1 MLSATSTFI
10 AAIAPGQRRD
20 LVHDVRVDWLRD
32 YVGDGDFEAGI
43 GAWTAG
49 GSAACVAAPVS
60 EPGQP
65 GAWSAQ
71 IDWPTGGF
79 FPQMG
84 RAVSG
89 LTVGQQYRTTAR
101 VYVPTGS
108 PTIVL
113 DATDG
118 STTTNGFP
126 AGTADTWVTA
136 DHIWTATATTMTVR
150 VNPSTST
157 TAGQRVWA
165 DKIRVTVYPDTLA
178 DMTRYVTSLVVD
190 ASITSD
196 LPEQTRLVTGY
207 SAAQATLSCAGVDPI
222 DVQWRTLSWLISPA
236 NPAGPLYRQP
246 KAGANLRL
254 RLGVVGDA
262 GAEYMPA
269 FTGPIRLPT
278 TVAKERRVEIQALD
292 PSSRLTKRVALPQVT
307 ANDLQGNSTLRCGL
321 NSQWIVDFILRQ
333 NGVWSCPPPRSGCAY
348 SATMHGSTWPEVG
361 TITSSALYRDDDG
374 DGTPEAVAERP
385 PFMPMLYGLGITNGG
400 QGSGAFVR
408 TDATLASTIQ
418 TGNGFSLLYDAVVE
432 RSVQAVDGWSLE
444 LRSAVSA
451 GKQNLITVSASSATS
466 WKPKIVWNDG
476 TTTTTVACTT
486 LTVPTGLSRLQVL
499 ATYTSNTTQ
508 SVVFQVDGSTETVTG
523 AAPYPADAVLHALVS
538 CRVQASNGLEAVQ
551 FCQGPAGLV
560 PQLRFFQS
568 GAVLEPGLNE
578 LQVMPL
584 VSDDP
589 WPTLQDIAKAE
600 AGVCIFDQTGVFRF
614 WNRRHW
620 WFDTAAATVQ
630 DTLTAATSLKAVTI
644 EESTDGLRNHIRVT
658 TTPRVV
664 HPPGIVWQV
673 EGLHGAHAHQTI
685 TIWAKFATPVIGLS
699 TTFTLIPGGGV
710 VTGSGYRA
718 AKLPSGGGGA
728 VTNLQFTCTP
738 FSDSAKITI
747 TNPNGFDVYLVSPS
761 GAGYPV
767 ASNGK
772 PALLLYGSPITDATD
787 TTDTTSSAGSS
798 AYVAEAIT
806 PEAAAGTVP
815 DRLYEA
821 PTSPWMQDSDSAD
834 SLALDLLSAL
844 AAPPPLIRDVEVVGN
859 PRRSLGDRVQ
869 LVDPDGLS
877 LNDPAWLIGL
887 RTSYGPDGLTQS
899 ATLRLVARF
908 GQMLLGAAGRDE
920 LGLNT
925 YL

>member
-20 LVHDVRVDWLRD
+20 LAHSVRVDWLRD
-32 YVGDGDFEAGI
+32 YVGDGDFEASI

-49 GSAACVAAPVS
+49 GSAACVIAPVS

-71 IDWPTGGF
+71 VDWPTGGF
-79 FPQMG
+79 FPQFD
-84 RAVSG
+84 RTLTG
-89 LTVGQQYRTTAR
+89 LVIGQQYRTTAR

-108 PTIVL
+108 PMVVL

-118 STTTNGFP
+118 VSGTNGNP
-126 AGTADTWVTA
+126 AGTADTWSDI
-136 DHIWTATATTMTVR
+136 DHIWTATATTMTIR
-150 VNPSTST
+150 VNPSAST
-157 TAGQRVWA
+157 TAGQRVWV
-165 DKIRVTVYPDTLA
+165 DKARVTLYPDTLA
-178 DMTRYVTSLVVD
+178 DLTRYVTSLTID

-222 DVQWRTLSWLISPA
+222 DSQWRTLSWLISPA

-254 RLGVVGDA
+254 RLGVVGDV
-262 GAEYMPA
+262 GIEYVPA
-269 FTGPIRLPT
+269 FTGPVRLPT
-278 TVAKERRVEIQALD
+278 TVAKDRRVEIQALD
-292 PSSRLTKRVALPQVT
+292 PSSRLTRRVALPQVT

-333 NGVWSCPPPRSGCAY
+333 NGVYSCPPPRVGCAY

-385 PFMPMLYGLGITNGG
+385 PFIQMTYGLGISNDG

-418 TGNGFSLLYDAVVE
+418 TGSGFSLLYDACVE
-432 RSVQAVDGWSLE
+432 RSTQAVDGWSLE

-451 GKQNLITVSASSATS
+451 GKQNLVTVSASSATS

-486 LTVPTGLSRLQVL
+486 LTVPAGLSRLQVL
-499 ATYTSNTTQ
+499 ATYTSNTVQ
-508 SVVFQVDGSTETVTG
+508 SVTFQVDGTTETVAG
-523 AAPYPADAVLHALVS
+523 AAPYPADAVLHALIS

-551 FCQGPAGLV
+551 FSQGPSGLI
-560 PQLRFFQS
+560 PQLRFFQPS
-568 GAVLEPGLNE
+568 AVLEAGLNE

-584 VSDDP
+584 VTDDP
-589 WPTLQDIAKAE
+589 WPTLQEIAKAE

-620 WFDTAAATVQ
+620 WFDSTAATVQ
-630 DTLTAATSLKAVTI
+630 DTLTTATSLKAVTI

-664 HPPGIVWQV
+664 HPPGIVWQT
-673 EGLHGAHAHQTI
+673 ERLIGLNPHQSGTI
-685 TIWAKFATPVIGLS
+685 EAKFATPVIGLS
-699 TTFTLIPGGGV
+699 TTFTIIPGGGA
-710 VTGSGYRA
+710 VTNSGYRA
-718 AKLPSGGGGA
+718 AKRANGTGGA
-728 VTNLQFTCTP
+728 VTNLQFAVTATA
-738 FSDSAKITI
+738 DSAKITI
-747 TNPNGFDVYLVSPS
+747 TNPNGFAVYLVSPT
-761 GAGYPV
+761 GVGYPA
-767 ASNGK
+767 ASDGK
-772 PALLLYGSPITDATD
+772 PSLLLYGSSITDATD
-787 TTDTTSSAGSS
+787 TTDTTDSAGSS

-806 PEAAAGTVP
+806 PEAEAGTAP

-821 PTSPWMQDSDSAD
+821 PTSPWMQDADSAD

-844 AAPPPLIRDVEVVGN
+844 AAPPPLIRDVEVVGD

-869 LVDPDGLS
+869 LVDADGLS
-877 LNDPAWLIGL
+877 LDDPAWLIGL
-887 RTSYGPDGLTQS
+887 RTSYGADGLTQS

-908 GQMLLGAAGRDE
+908 GQWLLGETGRDE

>member
-1 MLSATSTFI
+1 VLTATSTFI
-10 AAIAPGQRRD
+10 AAIAAGQRRD
-20 LVHDVRVDWLRD
+20 LKHDVRLDWLRD
-32 YVGDGDFEAGI
+32 YVGDGDFETGI
-43 GAWTAG
+43 GGWTAA
-49 GSAACVAAPVS
+49 GSAACVVAPVS

-71 IDWPTGGF
+71 VDWPTGGF
-79 FPQMG
+79 FPQFA
-84 RAVSG
+84 RILTG
-89 LTVGQQYRTTAR
+89 LTIGQQYRTTAR

-108 PTIVL
+108 PTVVL

-126 AGTADTWVTA
+126 GGAADTWSSA
-136 DHIWTATATTMTVR
+136 DHIWTATATTMTIR
-150 VNPSTST
+150 VNPSTGT
-157 TAGQRVWA
+157 TAGQRVWC
-165 DKIRVTVYPDTLA
+165 DKVRVTVYPDTLA
-178 DMTRYVTSLVVD
+178 DLTRYITQIVID

-222 DVQWRTLSWLISPA
+222 DSQWRTLSWLISPA

-246 KAGANLRL
+246 KAGANLRVQ
-254 RLGVVGDA
+254 LGVVGDA
-262 GAEYMPA
+262 GAEYLPA
-269 FTGPIRLPT
+269 FTGPVRLPMT
-278 TVAKERRVEIQALD
+278 IAKERRVEIQSLD
-292 PSSRLTKRVALPQVT
+292 PASRLTKRVALPQVT
-307 ANDLQGNSTLRCGL
+307 ANDLQGNSVLRCGL
-321 NSQWIVDFILRQ
+321 NSQWVVDFILRQ
-333 NGVWSCPPPRSGCAY
+333 NGIYSCPPPRVGCAY

-374 DGTPEAVAERP
+374 DGTPEVVAERP
-385 PFMPMLYGLGITNGG
+385 PFIQMTYGLGISNAG

-418 TGNGFSLLYDAVVE
+418 TGSGFGLLYDAVVE

-451 GKQNLITVSASSATS
+451 GKQNVITVSASSATA

-476 TTTTTVACTT
+476 TTMTTVAATT
-486 LTVPTGLSRLQVL
+486 VTVPTGLSRLQVL
-499 ATYTSNTTQ
+499 ATYTSNTVQ
-508 SVVFQVDGSTETVTG
+508 SVIFQVDATTETVAG

-551 FCQGPAGLV
+551 FCQAPSGV
-560 PQLRFFQS
+560 IPQLRFFQPA
-568 GAVLEPGLNE
+568 AVLEAGLNE

-584 VSDDP
+584 VTDDP

-600 AGVCIFDQTGVFRF
+600 AAVCIFAQTGVVQF

-620 WFDTAAATVQ
+620 YLATAAATVQ
-630 DTLTAATSLKAVTI
+630 DTLTTATSLKAVTI

-664 HPPGIVWQV
+664 HPPGIVWQI
-673 EGLHGAHAHQTI
+673 EGLHGMNPHQTI

-699 TTFTLIPGGGV
+699 TTFGIIPGGGV
-710 VTGSGYRA
+710 VTGSAYRA
-718 AKLPSGGGGA
+718 AKRPAGGGGA
-728 VTNLQFTCTP
+728 VTNLQFVVTP
-738 FSDSAKITI
+738 FADSAKVVV
-747 TNPNGFDVYLVSPS
+747 TNPNGYVVYLVSPS
-761 GAGYPV
+761 GVGYPA
-767 ASNGK
+767 ASDGK
-772 PALLLYGSPITDATD
+772 PSMLLYGSPITDASDSTD
-787 TTDTTSSAGSS
+787 TTTSAGSS
-798 AYVAEAIT
+798 AYVAEAMT
-806 PEAAAGTVP
+806 PEVTAGTTP

-821 PTSPWMQDSDSAD
+821 PTSVWMQDSDSAD

-844 AAPPPLIRDVEVVGN
+844 AAPPPLIRDVEVVGD

-887 RTSYGPDGLTQS
+887 RTTYGPAGLTQS

-908 GQMLLGAAGRDE
+908 GQWILGLAGRDE

-925 YL
+925 YT